1 MKKVIRSN
9 SDWKTELS
17 DASYKITREKN
28 TEAPF
33 SGKYNLNKGH
43 GFYKCI
49 CCNNTLFDSQKKF
62 DSGTGW
68 PSFYD
73 TFSNESIIETED
85 NSCGMKRI
93 EVTCKMCDAHLGHV
107 FDDGPYPT
115 FKRYCINSLSLKF
128 FKKSN
133 NVK

>member
-1 MKKVIRSN
+1 MKKIVKSN
-9 SDWKTELS
+9 LEWKTKLS
-17 DASYKITREKN
+17 DASYKITREKK

-33 SGKYNLNKGH
+33 SGKYNLNKEDGL
-43 GFYKCI
+43 YKCI
-49 CCNNTLFDSQKKF
+49 CCNHVLFDSQKKF

-73 TFSNESIIETED
+73 TFSNESISEIED
-85 NSCGMKRI
+85 DSFGMKRV
-93 EVTCKMCDAHLGHV
+93 EVICKICEAHLGHV
-107 FDDGPYPT
+107 FNDGPSPT

-133 NVK
+133 HEK